1 MRAQIGQLMP
11 HQYTGSYIDGNN
23 GLVHLEQD
31 QGEVIQDTVTTLTY
45 IYIHEQAGY
54 VSVVKAT
61 KSGKGV
67 FLSSFRRLSS
77 NEAKRDRELNRLRR
91 KRNK

>member
-1 MRAQIGQLMP
+1 MRAQIDQLMP

-31 QGEVIQDTVTTLTY
+31 QGEVIQDTTLT
-45 IYIHEQAGY
+45 YIHEQAGY

-77 NEAKRDRELNRLRR
+77 NEAKRTD
-91 KRNK
+91 